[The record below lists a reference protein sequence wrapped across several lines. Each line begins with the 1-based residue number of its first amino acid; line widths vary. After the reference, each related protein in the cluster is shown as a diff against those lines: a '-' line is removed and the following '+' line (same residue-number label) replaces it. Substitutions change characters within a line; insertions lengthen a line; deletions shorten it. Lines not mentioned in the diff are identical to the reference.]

1 MKTPAALAILLL
13 LSAPVLAD
21 LTPATLP
28 TPAGG
33 GDPPVTSFTANG
45 NSFIASVYPS
55 TPTGAY
61 TNDTGP
67 IALPLQSGF
76 TVPAG
81 FEVLMDPNNPTDYAD
96 QADWMAVLEF
106 VPTTP
111 GGTASTSIELLS
123 PGAAFP
129 GVSAVLAGLVNN
141 TTHFDVE
148 ATPAGPGVFRAAT
161 YFAGP
166 SEYDIYQVQFAE
178 PGAVPEPTTA
188 CLTALAAGALAA
200 AVLRRR
206 HRFGVTVP

>member
-1 MKTPAALAILLL
+1 VKTPTALAILLL
-13 LSAPVLAD
+13 LSAPALAG
-21 LTPATLP
+21 LTPGSPP
-28 TPAGG
+28 TPAGD
-33 GDPPVTSFTANG
+33 DPPVTSFTPNG

-55 TPTGAY
+55 TPAGAY

-67 IALPLQSGF
+67 IALPLPTGF
-76 TVPAG
+76 SVPVG
-81 FEVLMDPNNPTDYAD
+81 FEVLLDPNHPTDDAD

-129 GVSAVLAGLVNN
+129 GVSTVLAGVGNN

-148 ATPAGPGVFRAAT
+148 ATPAGPGVFLAAT

-166 SEYDIYQVQFAE
+166 SEYDIYQVQSAA
-178 PGAVPEPTTA
+178 PAVVPEPATA
-188 CLTALAAGALAA
+188 GLTALAAGALAA

-206 HRFGVTVP
+206 HAPQR